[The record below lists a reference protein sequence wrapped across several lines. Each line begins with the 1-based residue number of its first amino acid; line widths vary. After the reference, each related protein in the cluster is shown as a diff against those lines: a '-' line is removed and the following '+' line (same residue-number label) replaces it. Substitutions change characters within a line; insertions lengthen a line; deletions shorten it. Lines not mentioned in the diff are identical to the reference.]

1 MNSCPCCS
9 SQLLRHAR
17 HNRVYWFC
25 SHCWQEMPDLAEM
38 VLGGGQRTLK
48 RDSLVKFPVV
58 NHSLNPN
65 LTAKAMVLNSVGIA

>member
-1 MNSCPCCS
+1 
-9 SQLLRHAR
+9 
-17 HNRVYWFC
+17 
-25 SHCWQEMPDLAEM
+25 MPDLAEM

-58 NHSLNPN
+58 NRSLNPN